1 MHCPVRLAALIAWV
15 VLAFAASGR
24 ASLADSIV
32 AIQAV
37 GPEGQGNP
45 EAGRA
50 WKELV
55 RADATALPE
64 LFRAMDGANDLA
76 ANWLRAAVEVIVD
89 RTMMQGGQL
98 PFDALQEI
106 LRDTSRN
113 PRARR
118 MAYELIVR
126 VRPEAAEA
134 IIPRMA
140 DDPSIEMRYDAVQR
154 LIARGDRFAAEAKAA
169 EATAVYRQALESARE
184 LTQIRHIKQ
193 GLDKLGVK
201 VDLPRHF
208 GFLMQWQLIG
218 PFDNSG
224 RKGFDAV
231 FAPEVAIDM
240 ASECSGKSGAVRWAP
255 FVTDHEYGIVNINL
269 AYGPLKE
276 VTAYAYAEFTS
287 DAARPAEL
295 RLGCKNAW
303 KLWANGRLL
312 FGRDEYHRGME
323 IDQYRMPLDLKAGKN
338 TILVKV
344 CQNEQTETWTKEW
357 EFQLRVCD
365 ARGTAILS
373 ADRPPGPI
381 DEAQPR

>member
-1 MHCPVRLAALIAWV
+1 MHCPVRLAALISWV
-15 VLAFAASGR
+15 VISLAASGR

-37 GPEGQGNP
+37 GPEGQGNV

-89 RTMMQGGQL
+89 RTMRQGGPL
-98 PFDALQEI
+98 PFDALREI

-126 VRPEAAEA
+126 VRPEAAEE

-169 EATAVYRQALESARE
+169 EATVVYRQALESARE

-231 FAPEVAIDM
+231 FAPEEAIDM
-240 ASECSGKSGAVRWAP
+240 ASECSGKRGAVRWAP

-323 IDQYRMPLDLKAGKN
+323 IDQYRMPVDLKAGKN